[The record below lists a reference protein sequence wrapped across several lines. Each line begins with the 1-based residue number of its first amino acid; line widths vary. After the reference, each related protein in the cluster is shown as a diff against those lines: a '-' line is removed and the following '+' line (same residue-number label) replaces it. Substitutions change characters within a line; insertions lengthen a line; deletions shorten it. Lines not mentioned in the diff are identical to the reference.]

1 MMVFP
6 GPIMPWSNNPSL
18 ELRDMY
24 DQVYSYLIS
33 SSQYRDTILR
43 VLGQIIVAKDMA
55 PHMDNTG
62 SPANANRI
70 ATTLGLKRDA
80 VLRAIADV
88 RMMLEVEDT
97 NIKIQDPTFYDFLL
111 DRSRSKDLSVDLID
125 ASLTLQFAA
134 PIRNLFGARGICTMS
149 SATTL
154 RNDTFDSISFLDG
167 LPWSDYALEQQPITR
182 ATGHV

>member
-1 MMVFP
+1 MTPLIQSVFMMVFP

-55 PHMDNTG
+55 PHMDNA
-62 SPANANRI
+62 ANADRI

-88 RMMLEVEDT
+88 RMVLEVEDA

-111 DRSRSKDLSVDLID
+111 DRSRSKDLFVDLND

-134 PIRNLFGARGICTMS
+134 PIRNLFGARGMCTMS
-149 SATTL
+149 SATAL

-167 LPWSDYALEQQPITR
+167 LPWSDYALE
-182 ATGHV
+182 